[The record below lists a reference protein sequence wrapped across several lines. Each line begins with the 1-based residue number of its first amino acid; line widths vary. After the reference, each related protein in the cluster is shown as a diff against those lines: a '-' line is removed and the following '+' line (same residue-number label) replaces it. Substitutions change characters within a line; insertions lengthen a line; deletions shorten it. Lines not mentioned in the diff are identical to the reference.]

1 MDTTSQPSFMDRYL
15 TPLAVLGGAG
25 LIALAVA
32 FGRDGAPEDQNTAAS
47 YQETILEIA
56 AEVPG
61 IDPDAVSALATG
73 KSDAYLALIEA
84 SRDEGS
90 ELGITGTPTIILGNQ
105 IVQNGPEVYNTIAQ
119 AVANPVAPAPT
130 DLISKVATAGEP
142 FIGNPNAPVTI
153 AYYFD
158 YQCGYCHQFMQ
169 NVMPKLYADFVETGK
184 LKIVLK
190 DFQFLSSDSVTGA
203 LFGRA
208 LWESN
213 PAEHFKWFL
222 KINQLSKG
230 HS

>member
-1 MDTTSQPSFMDRYL
+1 MDTTTQSSFMDRYL

-32 FGRDGAPEDQNTAAS
+32 YGRGDAPADQNNAAS

-56 AEVPG
+56 GEVPG
-61 IDPDAVSALATG
+61 IDPDTVSAIATG
-73 KSDAYLALIEA
+73 KSDAYLALIDA
-84 SRDEGS
+84 SRAEGA
-90 ELGITGTPTIILGNQ
+90 ELGISGTPTIILGNQ
-105 IVQNGPEVYNTIAQ
+105 IVQNGPDLYNTIAA
-119 AVANPVAPAPT
+119 AVANPVPPSPT
-130 DLISKVATAGEP
+130 DLISKVTTAGEP
-142 FIGNPNAPVTI
+142 FVGNPDAPVTI

-158 YQCGYCHQFMQ
+158 YKCGYCHQFMQ
-169 NVMPKLYADFVETGK
+169 TVMPKLYSDFVETGK

-203 LFGRA
+203 IFGRA

-222 KINQLSKG
+222 KINQLPGG
-230 HS
+230 H